1 MRVLAISGSLRS
13 GSLNAALLGA
23 AAEAAPEGVE
33 LDLFTGL
40 RDLPHYDEDADVH
53 PPDPAVGALRDAI
66 ASADALL
73 IATPEYNGT
82 MPGVLKNAIDWASR
96 PRAESVL
103 RGKPTAVVG
112 ATTGGFGAVWAQ
124 ADARKALGLAG
135 ARVLETGVAVPQADQ
150 HIDSDGG
157 LRTRTFADQ
166 LVAVLE
172 ELRTEV
178 DASVAARTAS

>member
-1 MRVLAISGSLRS
+1 MRVLAIPGSLRA
-13 GSLNAALLGA
+13 GSFNAALLGA

-33 LDLFTGL
+33 LVPFAGL
-40 RDLPHYDEDADVH
+40 RDLPHYDEDADVE
-53 PPDPAVGALRDAI
+53 PPDPAVGGLREAI

-82 MPGVLKNAIDWASR
+82 MPGALKNAIDWASR

-103 RGKPTAVVG
+103 RGKPAAVVG

-135 ARVLETGVAVPQADQ
+135 ARVIETGVAVPQADR
-150 HIDSDGG
+150 HIDPDGA
-157 LRTRTFADQ
+157 LRTRTFEGQ
-166 LVAVLE
+166 LVGVLE
-172 ELRTEV
+172 ELREE
-178 DASVAARTAS
+178 VAASAAARVAS